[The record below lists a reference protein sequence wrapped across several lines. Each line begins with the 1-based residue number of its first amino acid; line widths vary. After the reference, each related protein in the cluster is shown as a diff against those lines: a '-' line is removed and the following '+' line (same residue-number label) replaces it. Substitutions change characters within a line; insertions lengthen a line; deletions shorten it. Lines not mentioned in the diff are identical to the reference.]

1 MGDYLTYFFNIPG
14 ITPMALLTVFLMTLM
29 RLAPMLAIAPFFG
42 GKLIPGQVKSG
53 ILVVL
58 TFVFFPI
65 VMQVTT
71 KPLQLDFAFT
81 LLAVKEILVGFILA
95 FLISIPF
102 LVVQSSGILID
113 YLRGASIFQMQ
124 DPSFSNQVSPI
135 GMLYNYLLIFMFYQI
150 DGPFL
155 FFDVMEK
162 MYHVLPPDAFLPSN
176 FFSMQGPLFKKLT
189 AILNIMASLS
199 IQLAGPGLVSIL
211 MTEMFLGI
219 ANRLAPQVQI
229 SFLGM
234 PLKSFVGI
242 GVIWIGFYFI
252 MQQFSKQT
260 IDWISMINHLID
272 KALPITIVK

>member
-1 MGDYLTYFFNIPG
+1 MGDYLTYFFNISQFSPL
-14 ITPMALLTVFLMTLM
+14 MLLNIFLISLF
-29 RLAPMLAIAPFFG
+29 RLAPIVVIPPFFG
-42 GKLIPGQVKSG
+42 GKLIPGSVKACML
-53 ILVVL
+53 IVLV
-58 TFVFFPI
+58 FVFLPI
-65 VMQVTT
+65 IVKVSPN
-71 KPLQLDFAFT
+71 PLQLDFSFT
-81 LLAVKEILVGFILA
+81 LLAMKELVVGFLLA

-113 YLRGASIFQMQ
+113 YLRGASIFQVQ
-124 DPSFSNQVSPI
+124 DPSMQNQVSPI
-135 GMLYNYLLIFMFYQI
+135 GILYNYLLIFMFYQI

-162 MYHVLPPDAFLPSN
+162 LYVVLPPESFLPSE
-176 FFSMQGPLFKKLT
+176 FFSMQGTLFKKLT
-189 AILNIMASLS
+189 AVLNIVASLS

-242 GVIWIGFYFI
+242 GVIWLGFYFI
-252 MQQFSKQT
+252 MQQFSTQT
-260 IDWISMINHLID
+260 LDWIKSINTLINT
-272 KALPITIVK
+272 ALPIKLS